1 MPRLPLSEFL
11 QGPADIPILDA
22 RAPVE
27 YAQGHI
33 PGAISF
39 PLFSDEERAR
49 IGTTYKQVSQEKA
62 VLVGLDF
69 FGPKMS
75 RMVKQAQKIAPNKEV
90 RLHCWRGG
98 MRSGAVQW
106 LLELAG
112 FQVHLL
118 DKGYK
123 DYRRWALAQ
132 FAHPRPLLIL
142 GGLTGSGKTDVLQE
156 LVRQQQ
162 PVLDLEGLAN
172 HKGSSFGA
180 IGLLPQPTPEQFE
193 NNLALVLN
201 QLPADAVPWTEDESL
216 TIGAIGIPKPFFEQM
231 RHAPLIVLDI
241 PQPVRIRKL
250 AAEYGR
256 EDPEQLAEAIRRI
269 SKRLGGLATKEAL
282 TAIETGDMEKMVAIA
297 LSYYDKTYS
306 YGLAEKK
313 NVRVVRVASD
323 TCDAAENAAR
333 VLMVAQQEGLWQLA
347 TQSAREPLQS
357 NTIPKEASDNAAWS
371 Q

>member
-1 MPRLPLSEFL
+1 MPRLPLSNFL
-11 QGPADIPILDA
+11 QVSAEAPILDA

-33 PGAISF
+33 PGAVSF

-112 FQVHLL
+112 FRVHLL

-132 FAHPRPLLIL
+132 FAQPRPLLVL
-142 GGLTGSGKTDVLQE
+142 GGLTGSGKTDVLHE
-156 LVRQQQ
+156 LAKQSEA
-162 PVLDLEGLAN
+162 VLDLEGLAN

-180 IGLLPQPTPEQFE
+180 IGLPPQPTPEQFE
-193 NNLALVLN
+193 NDLALLLS
-201 QLPADAVPWTEDESL
+201 QLPADAVLWVEDESL
-216 TIGAIGIPKPFFEQM
+216 TIGGIGIPKPFFEQM
-231 RHAPLIVLDI
+231 RHAPLLVLDI

-256 EDPEQLAEAIRRI
+256 EDPKQLAEAIQRI
-269 SKRLGGLATKEAL
+269 GKRLGGLATKEAL
-282 TAIETGDMEKMVAIA
+282 AAIEAGDMEKMVAIA
-297 LSYYDKTYS
+297 LGYYDKTYS
-306 YGLAEKK
+306 YGLESKQ
-313 NVRVVRVASD
+313 NVRVIRVTSD
-323 TCDAAENAAR
+323 TCNAVENAAR
-333 VLMVAQQEGLWQLA
+333 VLAVAQREGLQQLA
-347 TQSAREPLQS
+347 KQTAMNLASP
-357 NTIPKEASDNAAWS
+357 TPTPKEASDNTPWS